1 MSDYRELRIAF
12 TWPEGPIP
20 TGMNDLEGALEDMIS
35 SAIDGIDIMSY
46 SHNTDVGFI
55 LNKSLE
61 DAIRRNRPSIR
72 FFTDTEEEARDLLD
86 KYRGLGSKIE
96 SWYWN
101 RAGNPYS
108 KFHIKAILVDDFK
121 LYMGSANFSVTAME
135 HSAEFGVFMRSR
147 HAAVSLRNYISD
159 LVDCDRLRQIPD

>member
-1 MSDYRELRIAF
+1 LSDYRGLRIAF

-20 TGMNDLEGALEDMIS
+20 PGMNDLEGALEDMIT
-35 SAIDGIDIMSY
+35 SAVDRIDFMSY
-46 SHNTDVGFI
+46 SHNTDVDFI

-61 DAIRRNRPSIR
+61 DAIRRNRPTIR
-72 FFTDTEEEARDLLD
+72 FYTDTEEEARDLLD

-108 KFHIKAILVDDFK
+108 KFHLKCILVDNFNI
-121 LYMGSANFSVTAME
+121 YMGSANFSVTAME
-135 HSAEFGVFMRSR
+135 DSAECGLFMRSR
-147 HAAVSLRNYISD
+147 PAAVSLRNYISE
-159 LVDCDRLRQIPD
+159 LVECDRLKRIPD